1 MTTAYLDALRAIAR
15 PIHAA
20 DMPRSLEPMRHL
32 LRELGDPQTRFQ
44 SIVVA
49 GSVGKGTTSY
59 QLSVVSYQLPDK
71 RDQRSAVS
79 NQPTAESLSDS
90 SPRNSHLALSTGLYT
105 GPHLHSFRE
114 RFRVN
119 GEMMTQNEFCAGM
132 DSILAAENR
141 TKSTYSTFELA
152 TALAFWWFAE
162 RGVQMA
168 VLEVGIGGRW
178 DAVNVVQN
186 ALAVITPIE
195 MEHVAMLGGS
205 LQTIAYH
212 KAGIIQPNGQTIS
225 AVQHP
230 IVAEVLQQEADLKNA
245 KLIFTDDIPGEARQV
260 LGVNEAI
267 QLDVF
272 PNLSGRLETISQNGR
287 TIVIDGGH
295 TVLAGRRL
303 RGYIDPLAGDAPVCL
318 VIGMLRDKSVR
329 DYLRLFDS
337 LRFRIILTTAPG
349 HRALPPDTLHQ
360 QAELQQADVEIVPDL
375 ATALRQ
381 GLTAPESLM
390 VISGSL
396 RMAAAARENYGLL
409 TPDELAESQATR
421 AIFEGDAYLH
431 HLNFK

>member
-1 MTTAYLDALRAIAR
+1 MTTPYFNALQAIAR

-32 LRELGDPQTRFQ
+32 LRELGNPQTRFQ
-44 SIVVA
+44 SIVVG
-49 GSVGKGTTSY
+49 GSVGKGTTSH
-59 QLSVVSYQLPDK
+59 QLSVVSYQPK
-71 RDQRSAVS
+71 
-79 NQPTAESLSDS
+79 AESLSNS
-90 SPRNSHLALSTGLYT
+90 SPRTSHLALSTGLYT

-114 RFRVN
+114 RFRID
-119 GEMMTQNEFCAGM
+119 GAMITQAEFCAGM
-132 DSILAAENR
+132 DIILVAENR
-141 TKSTYSTFELA
+141 TKWAYSTFERA

-212 KAGIIQPNGQTIS
+212 KAGIIQPNGQVIS

-230 IVAEVLQQEADLKNA
+230 IVAEVLEQEADLKNA
-245 KLIFTDDIPGEARQV
+245 KLIFTDDIPGAARQM
-260 LGVNEAI
+260 LGLAGTPY
-267 QLDVF
+267 QPDAPKL
-272 PNLSGRLETISQNGR
+272 PGRLETISLNGR
-287 TIVIDGGH
+287 MIVIDGGH

-303 RGYIDPLAGDAPVCL
+303 RSYIDQLAGDRLVCL
-318 VIGMLRDKSVR
+318 VVGMLRDKSVR

-337 LRFRIILTTAPG
+337 PRFRIILTTAPG
-349 HRALPPDTLHQ
+349 HRALPTDALRQ
-360 QAELQQADVEIVPDL
+360 QAELQQANVEIVPDL
-375 ATALRQ
+375 SAALQ
-381 GLTAPESLM
+381 QSLTAPEPLT

-396 RMAAAARENYGLL
+396 RMAAAAREAYGLL
-409 TPDELAESQATR
+409 TPDELAEAQATR
-421 AIFEGDAYLH
+421 AIFEGDAYLYR
-431 HLNFK
+431 LNFK

>member
-1 MTTAYLDALRAIAR
+1 MGQPHATLDDYLAALRAIIR
-15 PIHAA
+15 PIRSTAL
-20 DMPRSLEPMRHL
+20 PRTLDPMRHL
-32 LRELGDPQTRFQ
+32 LHALGDPQQHVRA
-44 SIVVA
+44 IMVA
-49 GSVGKGTTSY
+49 GSTGKGTTAWR
-59 QLSVVSYQLPDK
+59 LAHRLPG
-71 RDQRSAVS
+71 RI
-79 NQPTAESLSDS
+79 
-90 SPRNSHLALSTGLYT
+90 GLYLS
-105 GPHLHSFRE
+105 PHLHSFRE
-114 RFRVN
+114 RFRIN
-119 GEMMTQNEFCAGM
+119 GEMMTQNEFCDGM

-230 IVAEVLQQEADLKNA
+230 IVAEVLQQESDLKNA
-245 KLIFTDDIPGEARQV
+245 KLIFTDDIPGAARQI
-260 LGVNEAI
+260 LGLAGTSY
-267 QLDVF
+267 QADV
-272 PNLSGRLETISQNGR
+272 PKLPGRLETISLNER

-303 RGYIDPLAGDAPVCL
+303 RDYISQLADDAPVCL
-318 VIGMLRDKSVR
+318 VVGMLRDKSVR

-337 LRFRIILTTAPG
+337 PRFRIILTTAPG
-349 HRALPPDTLHQ
+349 HRALPPDVLHQ
-360 QAELQQADVEIVPDL
+360 QAELQQANVEIVPDL
-375 ATALRQ
+375 ATALQQ
-381 GLTAPESLM
+381 GLTAHESLT

-396 RMAAAARENYGLL
+396 RMAAAARESYGLL